1 WALMPTEFLTDEQ
14 GQAYGD
20 YLGPPSTQ
28 QLSRY
33 FHLDDADRERVNDRR
48 GAGNKLGFAVQLTTV
63 RFLGTFLA
71 EPTDVPSD
79 VVAYVAAQLGIRDVA
94 CLADYAARP
103 TTAWEHAAE
112 IRRIYGYR
120 DFTDPAEGF
129 RLVRWLYTR
138 AWLSSEEPSV
148 LFDLATAR
156 LVELQVLLPGVS
168 ILARLVARIRERA
181 NARLYRKLARM
192 PSAEQRDRLKEL
204 LVVPAGARRSA
215 LDRLRRGPT
224 QPTAAGLL
232 EALRRLNDAR
242 ALGVSELDLSGLPAG
257 RLRVLARYASSARAQ
272 VFQRMPAERGI
283 ATLLAFACALQAT
296 AQDDVLDVLEMLLT
310 DLMARVESQ
319 EKRRRLRTIGDMDVA
334 ALLLRD
340 VGQLVLD
347 LARPDRTLRSE
358 IFGQWPRERIEH
370 AIATI
375 GELARPPENQQ
386 APEALLSRYS
396 SVRQFLPLLLE
407 TITPHAADGGRA
419 VLAGWEFLHRIERMA
434 TPPMHEAPL
443 RIVTPAWR
451 RLVVRADKSIDRR
464 AYTFCVLQTLLAAF
478 KRHDLYVTPSQRRGD
493 PRAQLLS
500 GEAWQA
506 QRALVCRTLGR
517 DELPEP

>member
-1 WALMPTEFLTDEQ
+1 
-14 GQAYGD
+14 
-20 YLGPPSTQ
+20 
-28 QLSRY
+28 
-33 FHLDDADRERVNDRR
+33 
-48 GAGNKLGFAVQLTTV
+48 
-63 RFLGTFLA
+63 
-71 EPTDVPSD
+71 
-79 VVAYVAAQLGIRDVA
+79 VAYVAAQLGIRDVA

-103 TTAWEHAAE
+103 ATAWEHAAE

-138 AWLSSEEPSV
+138 AWLSLEQPSV

-156 LVELQVLLPGVS
+156 LVERQVLLPGVS
-168 ILARLVARIRERA
+168 ILVRLVARIRERA
-181 NARLYRKLARM
+181 NARLYQKLARM

-224 QPTAAGLL
+224 QPTAAGLV

-242 ALGVSELDLSGLPAG
+242 ALGVSDLDLTGIPAG

-296 AQDDVLDVLEMLLT
+296 AQDDVVDVLDMLLT
-310 DLMARVESQ
+310 DLLARVESQ
-319 EKRRRLRTIGDMDVA
+319 EKRRRRLRTIGDPDVA
-334 ALLLRD
+334 ALLLRK
-340 VGQLVLD
+340 VGLVVLD
-347 LARPDRTLRSE
+347 SAKPEHNLRRE
-358 IFGQWPRERIEH
+358 IFRQFTREQVEH
-370 AIATI
+370 AVATV
-375 GELARPPENQQ
+375 GELARPPENKQ

-396 SVRQFLPLLLE
+396 SVRQFMPLLLE

-419 VLAGWEFLHRIERMA
+419 VLAAWEFLRRIERMA

-451 RLVVRADKSIDRR
+451 RLVVRVDKSI
-464 AYTFCVLQTLLAAF
+464 
-478 KRHDLYVTPSQRRGD
+478 
-493 PRAQLLS
+493 
-500 GEAWQA
+500 
-506 QRALVCRTLGR
+506 
-517 DELPEP
+517 